1 MSTNGDRSSSSTP
14 LVTVS
19 TAVQV
24 TRDAHGS
31 WESLTVHVTE
41 FRTSASASSV
51 DAAPSSDSSDG
62 SETDLWDNISESS
75 SSDASDTTS
84 TTLSIASSHSNT
96 SLSSASCW
104 EKELETAGS
113 VAGLAVFAPGV
124 CAATEGRAS
133 AFAVG
138 HGVSCSLET
147 VVEAVKCSIE
157 TERVI
162 GRTPLALRLRKRTLD
177 ELVEGRS
184 WLMVGKT
191 RLDSYGPNRG
201 GCLGTASELQ
211 RQSNEASENGNPEDP
226 GPSGELIRKLREME
240 DALTCTI
247 CMNQHRQVVFMCGHT
262 TCRKCAARIAI
273 CHICRRPIERRIPL
287 H

>member
-1 MSTNGDRSSSSTP
+1 MGSLFSNPSAQRGHMSTNGDRSSSSTP

-41 FRTSASASSV
+41 FHTSISASSA
-51 DAAPSSDSSDG
+51 DAAPSSDTSDG

-75 SSDASDTTS
+75 SSDASDTSS

-96 SLSSASCW
+96 SLSSASTSGINISSDLSSSSSSSQSSDEW
-104 EKELETAGS
+104 STRSPPRKLPRRRWTFTTRRSGS
-113 VAGLAVFAPGV
+113 SQLVSSNDHA
-124 CAATEGRAS
+124 EG
-133 AFAVG
+133 
-138 HGVSCSLET
+138 
-147 VVEAVKCSIE
+147 
-157 TERVI
+157 
-162 GRTPLALRLRKRTLD
+162 
-177 ELVEGRS
+177 
-184 WLMVGKT
+184 
-191 RLDSYGPNRG
+191 
-201 GCLGTASELQ
+201 
-211 RQSNEASENGNPEDP
+211 NEASENGNLEVP
-226 GPSGELIRKLREME
+226 GTSGEIIRKLREME

-247 CMNQHRQVVFMCGHT
+247 CMNRHRQVVFMCGHT
-262 TCRKCAARIAI
+262 TCRNCAARIDI